1 MTSREPAKSF
11 IAIDLK
17 SFYASVEC
25 IERKLDPLRTNLVVA
40 DASRTEKTICLAVS
54 PTLKALGI
62 PGRARLFEVIQQVS
76 KANALRKAKRGGTP
90 STGISCDAKELE
102 EDPEKDIGFV
112 TAVPRMSLYMEYSTR
127 IIGIYLKYAAR
138 EDIHVYSVDEVMID
152 ASPYLK
158 AAGMSAREM
167 CAAMIRD
174 VAAQT
179 GLTAAGGVGTNLY
192 LCKVAMDIMAKHTAP
207 DEEGVRIA
215 ELDET
220 SYRRYFWAHRPL
232 TDFWRVGRGTASKL
246 DRYGIRTMGDIA
258 VTSLENPDLLYKLL
272 GINAE
277 LLIDHAWGRETAT
290 MESIRYY
297 RPASESTGSG
307 QVLPGP
313 YTALKARLIV
323 SEMAEELAMEL
334 FDKQLVTDQIVLTA
348 GYDISN
354 LTDPDIAAKYKGE
367 IVTDWYGR
375 KIPKHAHGTIRLPQP
390 TNLAGTII
398 SSSEQLYDSIIDEHL
413 LVRRIFITA
422 GHTAPAG
429 SKTVPGSAGR
439 ITKEPAPDSAGFE
452 QMSLFDVGLKTEGTE
467 NREDPDKLNRV
478 QQAMADIRR
487 KFGAGAVMRGR
498 DLEEGATAADRK
510 KQIGGHK
517 A

>member
-1 MTSREPAKSF
+1 MERKRSC

-40 DASRTEKTICLAVS
+40 DESRTEKTICLAVS

-62 PGRARLFEVIQQVS
+62 PGRARLFEVIQQVN

-90 STGISCDAKELE
+90 SSGSSCDAQELE
-102 EDPEKDIGFV
+102 ADPTKDIGFV

-127 IIGIYLKYAAR
+127 IIGIYLKYVAR
-138 EDIHVYSVDEVMID
+138 EDIHVYSIDEVLID
-152 ASPYLK
+152 VTSYLR
-158 AAGMSAREM
+158 AAGMTARQM

-174 VAAQT
+174 VAAET

-215 ELDET
+215 ELDEM
-220 SYRRYFWAHRPL
+220 SYRKYFWAHRPL

-258 VTSLENPDLLYKLL
+258 MTSLENPDLLYKLF

-277 LLIDHAWGRETAT
+277 FLIDHAWGREPAT
-290 MESIRYY
+290 MEAIRNY

-313 YTALKARLIV
+313 YTAQKARLIV
-323 SEMAEELAMEL
+323 SEMAAERAMEL
-334 FDKQLVTDQIVLTA
+334 YEKQLVTDQIVLTA

-354 LTDPDIAAKYKGE
+354 LTDPEIAGKYRGE
-367 IVTDWYGR
+367 ITTDWYGR
-375 KIPKHAHGTIRLPQP
+375 QIPKHAHGTIRLPQP
-390 TNLAGTII
+390 TSLASVIT
-398 SSSEQLYDSIIDEHL
+398 SFSEKLYDSIINNDL

-422 GHTAPAG
+422 GHTMPANPEASPG
-429 SKTVPGSAGR
+429 GSALAG
-439 ITKEPAPDSAGFE
+439 AGFE
-452 QMSLFDVGLKTEGTE
+452 QMSLFELGLETEEKNEAE
-467 NREDPDKLNRV
+467 NADIHQKSDPDKQNRV
-478 QQAMADIRR
+478 QQAMSDIRK
-487 KFGAGAVMRGR
+487 KFGAGAVMKGR
-498 DLEEGATAADRK
+498 DLEEGATANDRK